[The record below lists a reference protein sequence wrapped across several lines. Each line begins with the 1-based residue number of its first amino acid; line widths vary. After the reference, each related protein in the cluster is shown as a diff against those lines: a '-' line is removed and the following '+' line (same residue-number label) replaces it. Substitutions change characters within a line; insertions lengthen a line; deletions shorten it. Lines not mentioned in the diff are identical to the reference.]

1 MAGFND
7 APLIQNLAVP
17 AVCLLIAFLSY
28 FSQYLFHNSTLEP
41 GPPSTH
47 ESVVFNTLL
56 LCLWYTYF
64 KAVTVDPGRYDFTDR
79 VIEAEGSW
87 CKKCN
92 APKPLRAHHCRHCG
106 RCIPKMDHHC
116 PWTRNCVSMTTF
128 PHFLRFLVFANMS
141 LWMLGTLLWQRFYSL
156 WEARHMPAYLGPT
169 IEALVGLALTSLI
182 CFFTTLALGIMLI
195 STLKSWIFN
204 CTMIEGWEL
213 DRHEA
218 VLDRAGRDWW
228 DITGPDGET
237 FRFEKVEFPY
247 DIGFFSNMA
256 QGMGTPNVLLWFFP
270 LAGNPSVSRD
280 NKGSG
285 WTWEENGFNRIEGMW
300 PPPDPEKL
308 RRAARPWP
316 AARRNYGAELRDANL
331 GPEERKKAFRERQEQ
346 DERRKKTL
354 LAELEEVDGFDMMN
368 DDGDD
373 IDDLYDQDS
382 HDSAEWANSDG
393 ERLRDFGVDEDA
405 EDADAADPGAPNDDD
420 VPLGELLRRRK
431 VLHKDDLS

>member
-1 MAGFND
+1 
-7 APLIQNLAVP
+7 
-17 AVCLLIAFLSY
+17 
-28 FSQYLFHNSTLEP
+28 
-41 GPPSTH
+41 
-47 ESVVFNTLL
+47 
-56 LCLWYTYF
+56 
-64 KAVTVDPGRYDFTDR
+64 
-79 VIEAEGSW
+79 
-87 CKKCN
+87 
-92 APKPLRAHHCRHCG
+92 
-106 RCIPKMDHHC
+106 
-116 PWTRNCVSMTTF
+116 
-128 PHFLRFLVFANMS
+128 
-141 LWMLGTLLWQRFYSL
+141 
-156 WEARHMPAYLGPT
+156 
-169 IEALVGLALTSLI
+169 
-182 CFFTTLALGIMLI
+182 
-195 STLKSWIFN
+195 
-204 CTMIEGWEL
+204 MIEGWEL

-285 WTWEENGFNRIEGMW
+285 WTWEENGFNRIEGIFDERQGHG
-300 PPPDPEKL
+300 PP
-308 RRAARPWP
+308 R
-316 AARRNYGAELRDANL
+316 
-331 GPEERKKAFRERQEQ
+331 EETTEPSCETQTWAPRSEKKAFRERQEQ